1 MKRPLSVSM
10 LVALLLTQTARLPA
24 AEGFA
29 VAERPEKIV
38 ITYSGQPV
46 AEYVFRDDK
55 ILRPY
60 FTKVHAP
67 SGAQVTRNHP
77 PIAGNDAVDHDL
89 MHPGLWLA
97 FGDINGHD
105 FWRNKG
111 RIEHVRFRDAPKTA
125 GDRLTFATESRLMT
139 EQGKPVGDL
148 LSEFQLTA
156 NEFGWLLA
164 WRATIQASEGDVA
177 FGDQEEMGFGARVA
191 TPLTEKNGGT
201 IINSAGQRTAGKT
214 WGQGAAWCDYS
225 GKIDGKPAGI
235 TLMAGPKNFRESWW
249 HNRDYGLMVAN
260 PFGREAMKQGA
271 NSAVVVKRG
280 ESLTLDFAACLHS
293 AADYNPRQAYREF
306 VESLR

>member
-1 MKRPLSVSM
+1 V
-10 LVALLLTQTARLPA
+10 LVFLLALVTAARLVA

-29 VAERPEKIV
+29 VNERPEKLV
-38 ITYSGQPV
+38 ITHGSQPV

-77 PIAGNDAVDHDL
+77 PIAGQDAADHDL
-89 MHPGLWLA
+89 MHPGIWLA
-97 FGDINGHD
+97 FGDVSGHD

-111 RIEHVRFRDAPKTA
+111 RIEHVRFRDAPKVD
-125 GDRLTFATESRLMT
+125 GERLTFATESRLVT
-139 EQGKPVGDL
+139 EPGKPVCGL
-148 LSEFQLTA
+148 VSEFRLTA
-156 NEFGWLLA
+156 NSSGWLLA
-164 WRATIQASEGDVA
+164 WSATIPANAGDVT

-191 TPLTEKNGGT
+191 TPLAEKNGGT
-201 IINSAGQRTAGKT
+201 IVNSAGQRTAGKT
-214 WGQGAAWCDYS
+214 WGQAAAWCDYF
-225 GKIDGKPAGI
+225 GQIDGKPAGI

-260 PFGREAMKQGA
+260 PFGREAMKRGA

-293 AADYNPRQAYREF
+293 ADDYDPKQAYREF
-306 VESLR
+306 VDSLR